1 MAFNLKLGTLGVQI
15 TLDDSQFRAGVASA
29 MGSLKSMGAAAAGLG
44 AVLGGALAAGIG
56 ASVSSFARLEQ
67 ELMNAAAVTKEGA
80 ANFGA
85 FQQAAMAAS
94 AGSVFSASEA
104 AQALKYMSM
113 AGMTAQQSMASL
125 STVLKIAT
133 ATNTDLAFAS
143 DLVTDV
149 MTAMRYKVSDLAMV
163 GDVLVKTTISSNTNM
178 SMLGETLKYVAGTA
192 GAAGQDLKEIAAS
205 AGLMANA
212 GVKASQA
219 GTSLRMAML
228 RLQAPTNKGAAALK
242 ALKIEALDSQGKLR
256 PLTAILIDLANA
268 QKTVAD
274 ADFTRALNE
283 IFGAEAMTG
292 IQAALSAGADG
303 IRKFR
308 SELDQAGGT
317 AERVSKLMEG
327 TLSNQLRILSGN
339 AENIASTFGQFFAP
353 AVRVV
358 NDALKAML
366 LSVLNTDKG
375 YNTMRDAAANLVE
388 SFADLLIGLGNLV
401 QFGYKAAGVFGE
413 LANELD
419 GVALAANVAWL
430 QTRQIAEF
438 MSSGSISYETTSALD
453 NARLALKNAGR
464 QSGKI
469 YEHMAAQGKKAA
481 EGIKGVADN
490 MHNAAAGIRSMTRET
505 FKLTTQLDGMARKA
519 ADSAGKKAKLA
530 LGGKKAKPVGAVGE
544 MAASMY
550 SAEDEAKKLVDKLE
564 AETKRLE
571 GNVGQLMGVVLTK
584 AGNYAAKQTAE
595 MAKKAAE
602 AQRQQ
607 MEQLMDSAFSA
618 GVSNLRTVTSAIFGD
633 SGLGKLLGGFI
644 DVLEGSFDEI
654 KKIMGKAMGGG
665 ELNFGDFKN
674 LIAGGLAQLSKTLV
688 TVIMENEQMQK
699 NLSVVKQIAKN
710 IGLKSPL
717 TAIFELYRAPL
728 GAISS
733 VVNSLKPV
741 FDMLGGSP
749 MKNMARNFFG
759 ATKFFLSTT
768 LGVAEAIINVSQRVM
783 TAMSWLINKVAGAL
797 NKIGIHVLDSTADRL
812 AASASKLGDAL
823 DTVRAAQDE
832 LAGLTYDEA
841 MAEYNKQLNEATDNM
856 AALNDE
862 LVNAPAGF
870 KRVLDLIRYSTQD
883 TRTNARSAGGVVS
896 ASATMRTRVQEVG
909 GGGTVVNGD
918 IVMAIP
924 TRAAANEYKRQLAAQ
939 EFAYRGRTGSIP
951 SRSQQSKKRAYK

>member
-44 AVLGGALAAGIG
+44 AVLGGAMTAGIG
-56 ASVSSFARLEQ
+56 ASIASFARLEQ

-94 AGSVFSASEA
+94 AGSVFSAREA

-256 PLTAILIDLANA
+256 PLTAILADLAEA
-268 QKTVAD
+268 QKRVAD
-274 ADFTRALNE
+274 ADFTRALKE

-327 TLSNQLRILSGN
+327 TLSNQMRILSGN
-339 AENIASTFGQFFAP
+339 VENITATFGQMFAP
-353 AVRVV
+353 ALRAV
-358 NDALKAML
+358 NEQLKAVV
-366 LSVLNTDKG
+366 LSVLNTDSGFNALKSAASTVVRAFASLLKG
-375 YNTMRDAAANLVE
+375 IA
-388 SFADLLIGLGNLV
+388 SLIR
-401 QFGYKAAGVFGE
+401 FGYAASGVFEDLSTELLGIAKAAQMTYLGFNM
-413 LANELD
+413 LSR
-419 GVALAANVAWL
+419 VARGQMIDPADVQRMMTLREEMTAL
-430 QTRQIAEF
+430 Q
-438 MSSGSISYETTSALD
+438 
-453 NARLALKNAGR
+453 R
-464 QSGKI
+464 QSGKAFGR
-469 YEHMAAQGKKAA
+469 MRD
-481 EGIKGVADN
+481 KGVEATSGIDAFAASLDQSADEIDA
-490 MHNAAAGIRSMTRET
+490 MERKAFQLIT
-505 FKLTTQLDGMARKA
+505 KLDGMARA
-519 ADSAGKKAKLA
+519 ADNAGKKAKLA
-530 LGGKKAKPVGAVGE
+530 LGGKKTKPVGAVGE

-710 IGLKSPL
+710 IGLKNPL

-883 TRTNARSAGGVVS
+883 TRTNARAAGGVVS

>member
-44 AVLGGALAAGIG
+44 AVLGGAMTAGIG
-56 ASVSSFARLEQ
+56 ASIASFARLEQ

-94 AGSVFSASEA
+94 AGSVFSAREA

-256 PLTAILIDLANA
+256 PLTAILADLAEA
-268 QKTVAD
+268 QKRVAD
-274 ADFTRALNE
+274 ADFTRALKE

-519 ADSAGKKAKLA
+519 ADAGKKTKLA
-530 LGGKKAKPVGAVGE
+530 LGGKKTKPVGAVGE

-564 AETKRLE
+564 AETQRIADAT
-571 GNVGQLMGVVLTK
+571 GNVMFNALNE
-584 AGNYAAKQTAE
+584 AG
-595 MAKKAAE
+595 KAAE
-602 AQRQQ
+602 KSDAARRKKEEDDKERAFAKAAQ
-607 MEQLMDSAFSA
+607 E
-618 GVSNLRTVTSAIFGD
+618 VSNAGISSIQTMLGN
-633 SGLGKLLGGFI
+633 SGLGKVFS
-644 DVLEGSFDEI
+644 VLANQIQGVMDQLIERVS
-654 KKIMGKAMGGG
+654 KKGLSG
-665 ELNFGDFKN
+665 LNFKDFKEA
-674 LIAGGLAQLSKTLV
+674 IVGGLAQLSATMV
-688 TVIMENEQMQK
+688 NIIMENEQMQK

-710 IGLKSPL
+710 MGLRNPL

-909 GGGTVVNGD
+909 GGGTTVNGD